1 MSKIIIKTDDYLDQK
16 FAQLWSKTNNTESD
30 WTIFMKQIDHTITEV
45 VYLYDHNMG
54 TTTLTF
60 ATDED
65 KTLFLLRWS

>member
-16 FAQLWSKTNNTESD
+16 FAQLWSKTNNKITD
-30 WTIFMKQIDHTITEV
+30 WIIFMKQIDPTITEV
-45 VYLYDHNMG
+45 VYLHDMG

-60 ATDED
+60 ANGED

>member
-30 WTIFMKQIDHTITEV
+30 WIIFMKRIDPTITEV
-45 VYLYDHNMG
+45 DYSHIMG

-60 ATDED
+60 ETDED
-65 KTLFLLRWS
+65 YTLFLLRWS